1 MTLLQ
6 KKNVF
11 QTKLG
16 EQSCSRWRC
25 GQVAGAGWRVRAAG
39 PGGVSGRRVR
49 EACLGACLGGVSR
62 GVSQRCPPWTR
73 SSGNSGKLVEAPGV
87 SEHSAVVS
95 GWASSHL
102 GRHTRPPPG
111 VTPAPHLQAGPRG
124 GAGARR
130 WFIPTPPGAGAPSP
144 GSMWQARGGN
154 AGDPPCSRWP
164 HPLGLRPALRLS
176 PAEEDITS
184 QSHQKIV

>member
-1 MTLLQ
+1 M
-6 KKNVF
+6 F
-11 QTKLG
+11 SKLN
-16 EQSCSRWRC
+16 SVS
-25 GQVAGAGWRVRAAG
+25 RAAPVGDAARWLG
-39 PGGVSGRRVR
+39 PGGGSGRRVR
-49 EACLGACLGGVSR
+49 AACPGGVSGACLGGVSGGACPG